1 MSLSPQFRAL
11 GRIAGFFA
19 SAWAAIGVIVGL
31 ARAVTSGGGELLT
44 TIAIFGVEFGLAG
57 GISGIVTSLLVARL
71 EAGHDADALSTWRLA
86 AWGVLGGLAPAA
98 LFGALGAAFG
108 AGTGA
113 LVPLLGLGIFGG
125 ATGGVIAGGAG
136 AVAHRAE
143 LPPGPRRPE
152 LPPG

>member
-1 MSLSPQFRAL
+1 MGLSRQIRAL

-19 SAWAAIGVIVGL
+19 CAWGALGVIVALVRG
-31 ARAVTSGGGELLT
+31 VTTGGGGLLSS
-44 TIAIFGVEFGLAG
+44 IAVFGVEFGLAG

-71 EAGHDADALSTWRLA
+71 ESGRDPDAVPTSRLA

-113 LVPLLGLGIFGG
+113 LVPLLGLGVFGG

-143 LPPGPRRPE
+143 LPPGPSRPE